1 MRTLPSGT
9 AVAAVTLL
17 ILLAAVAATAQDR
30 LPRLPQPFTFAQTGD
45 SPGKV
50 TFNHTSHVNDKAPG
64 CSACH
69 PRLFKILKSGTA
81 ADGKTITHDA
91 MKQGRA
97 CGACHD
103 GKKSFGFDDC
113 TTCHRS

>member
-1 MRTLPSGT
+1 MRSVRIGT
-9 AVAAVTLL
+9 AAGVVTLVC
-17 ILLAAVAATAQDR
+17 LLATAAAIAQGR
-30 LPRLPQPFTFAQTGD
+30 LPKLPQPFTFAQEGD

-50 TFNHTSHVNDKAPG
+50 TFTHTSHVDENAPG
-64 CSACH
+64 CTACH
-69 PRLFKILKSGTA
+69 PRLFKILKSGIA